1 MILIENKDGSK
12 KWDQCSPEEKIAY
25 CDSLVEEAKS
35 SREVREIEWYLNQMF
50 IDGNHYASY
59 NTVTNSL
66 ETRPKKKGEVRMVI
80 NITKSAIRSIKNY
93 VTREEPKWDIT
104 PGDTDENTITN
115 ARRMGKTLDYIFRK
129 LHLEQI
135 IAGETESALNTSVGW
150 IEIDWDPDAEGGLGQ
165 VKVILHDSFDV
176 YCDPYS
182 KLYNGL
188 LVGRY
193 IFKSIKRPTSSIKAD
208 KRYDEKTRKQV
219 KSDDSLA
226 ESSIKARILQKEGN
240 QESKNR
246 STIREFLLWDDEKNS
261 KKGNIKIFT
270 YSGKQ
275 VLRDEDSDLTEY
287 PLYPLQVSL
296 NPNKIYQ
303 RSWTADA
310 IPINK
315 AIDRVISQ
323 KIMYVN
329 KALVFRLVADA
340 GAISNYI
347 TNEHGEFIEV
357 NKGRNF
363 SQMPMQPLPS
373 TIDSLLGELNDYH
386 QDVLSA
392 HDASTGS
399 LPAGARSGKTLEALQ
414 AAESNN
420 LSGLSQAL
428 RSHLCVIG
436 KKILDVVAEK
446 YVTSRIVKLSEP
458 EKDEEGN
465 SMNTLRVIGEG
476 APEEAKREDATIITG
491 DNEMIVSIGSWLGY
505 TREAQRET
513 LLKLGELGIIPAEEI
528 LRQMEFANIEDLSAK
543 AKEQRLEKNAL
554 DAEVAGRNQG
564 QGNQPNPNEDM
575 QNMADQENTQM
586 INGEQLPP
594 TEGADMNHS
603 QAHIDFMKT
612 QMFQS
617 VPPNTQAIVQ
627 NHVKGE
633 LQMQGVGS

>member
-1 MILIENKDGSK
+1 MIRIENKEGSK
-12 KWDQCSPEEKIAY
+12 DWNDATNEEKIAF
-25 CDSLVEEAKS
+25 CDSYVEEAKS
-35 SREVREIEWYLNQMF
+35 NREVREIEWYLNQTF

-59 NTVTNSL
+59 NTTTNAL

-80 NITKSAIRSIKNY
+80 NVTKSAIRSIKNY
-93 VTREEPKWDIT
+93 VTREEPKWEVT
-104 PGDTDENTITN
+104 PGDTDEDTITN

-150 IEIDWDPDAEGGLGQ
+150 IEVDWDEDAEGGLGQ

-182 KLYNGL
+182 KLENGL

-193 IFKSIKRPTSSIKAD
+193 IFKSVKRPISSIKD
-208 KRYDEKTRKQV
+208 DERYDEKARMKV
-219 KSDDSLA
+219 KPDSSLA
-226 ESSIKARILQKEGN
+226 ESPVKARILEKEG
-240 QESKNR
+240 QTAEEKR
-246 STIREFLLWDDEKNS
+246 ATVREFLLWDDEKGS
-261 KKGNIKIFT
+261 RKGNIQLFT
-270 YSGKQ
+270 YSGKE
-275 VLRDEDSDLTEY
+275 VLRDERTKLTEY

-315 AIDRVISQ
+315 AIDRVVSQ

-329 KALVFRLVADA
+329 KALVFRLVADS

-357 NKGRNF
+357 NKGRQF
-363 SQMPMQPLPS
+363 AQMPLQPLPS
-373 TIDSLLGELNDYH
+373 TIDTLLNDLNSYH

-420 LSGLSQAL
+420 LSGLSQSL
-428 RSHLCVIG
+428 RSHLCVVG
-436 KKILDVVAEK
+436 KKILDLVAEK
-446 YVTSRIVKLSEP
+446 YVTSRIITISEP
-458 EKDEEGN
+458 ENIEGEN
-465 SMNTLRVIGEG
+465 TNTLRIIGAG

-491 DNEMIVSIGSWLGY
+491 DNELIVSIGSWLGY

-513 LLKLGELGIIPAEEI
+513 LLKLAELGIIPAEEV
-528 LRQMEFANIEDLSAK
+528 LRQMEFANIEEISAK
-543 AKEQRLEKNAL
+543 ARDQRMEKNVL

-564 QGNQPNPNEDM
+564 QGTQGQDTTM
-575 QNMADQENTQM
+575 QDLADQENTQM
-586 INGEQLPP
+586 MNGDKLPP

-603 QAHIDFMKT
+603 QTHLDFMKT
-612 QMFQS
+612 GMFAS
-617 VPPNTQAIVQ
+617 SPPNVQAIIS
-627 NHVKGE
+627 NHVNDE
-633 LQMQGVGS
+633 LKMQGVG